1 MITHFIINSTN
12 RVVNLD
18 IIGLF
23 IDLRERTLLFLI
35 LPVEDLL
42 DLDIGYT
49 SDLLKISRMSSNCSY
64 VEIVLS
70 KLD

>member
-1 MITHFIINSTN
+1 MNSTN
-12 RVVNLD
+12 RVSNLD
-18 IIGLF
+18 IIDLLF
-23 IDLRERTLLFLI
+23 LDLRERTLLFLI